1 MKLLLLVLMTF
12 CATLHLSAQRQ
23 PEWQPTGEWPF
34 VNRRFLPAAVYT
46 GFFSLKKTVVPCNIH
61 LGNQT
66 LWYVQNDTL
75 MEANPGTVVRVEFSD
90 STVYVPVTTSLMGKV
105 VREDTLKGKLARV
118 IQVVEVNQ
126 GEVDRRGRAAT
137 EMTSGMLQGGGGLL
151 SSLAARIADANA
163 GKREEEQP
171 LPLRNT
177 FYFLYDNELFE
188 ATDKN
193 ILKRIDQSRRRE
205 YRSFTRSAEII
216 SENLSS
222 ILKIWETFFV
232 NY

>member
-1 MKLLLLVLMTF
+1 MKHIFVVMMAF
-12 CATLHLSAQRQ
+12 CALFQLSAQSRS
-23 PEWQPTGEWPF
+23 EWQPTGEWPF
-34 VNRRFLPAAVYT
+34 VNQRFLPATVYT

-75 MEANPGTVVRVEFSD
+75 MEANPCTVVRVEFSD

-105 VREDTLKGKLARV
+105 VREDSLNGKLARV
-118 IQVVEVNQ
+118 IQVIEVDQ

-137 EMTSGMLQGGGGLL
+137 EMTSGMLQGGGLL
-151 SSLAARIADANA
+151 SSLAARIADVNA
-163 GKREEEQP
+163 GEREEELPIP
-171 LPLRNT
+171 LKNS
-177 FYFLYDNELFE
+177 FYFLYNNELFE
-188 ATDKN
+188 VSDKN

-205 YRSFTRSAEII
+205 YRNFTRSAEII
-216 SENLSS
+216 SENLTSV
-222 ILKIWETFFV
+222 LKIWETFFV

>member
-1 MKLLLLVLMTF
+1 MRLILLVLMLF
-12 CATLHLSAQRQ
+12 SCVNQLSAQRE
-23 PEWQPTGEWPF
+23 PNWEPTGEWPF
-34 VNRRFLPAAVYT
+34 VHRRFLPANVYT

-75 MEANPGTVVRVEFSD
+75 MEANPGSVVRVEFSD

-105 VREDTLKGKLARV
+105 VREDTLNGKLARV
-118 IQVVEVNQ
+118 IQVVEVDQ

-137 EMTSGMLQGGGGLL
+137 EMTSGMLQGGGIL

-163 GKREEEQP
+163 GEREEEQP
-171 LPLRNT
+171 IPLKNS
-177 FYFLYDNELFE
+177 FYFLYNNELFE
-188 ATDKN
+188 VTDKN

-205 YRSFTRSAEII
+205 YRNFTRSAEII
-216 SENLSS
+216 SENLAS
-222 ILKIWETFFV
+222 ILKIWDTFFV